1 MNTYARLSTALIALA
16 CFVAMPGHSIYSIP
30 AVAAPV
36 QQDAQQAESI
46 PALVYQPPFE
56 IKSVTERLLYTADAL
71 EQINANGKVYLAFDG
86 EPTRV
91 PAVELEIVGNAVPYV
106 EITKVGSTDFPDVV
120 DEYKPG
126 QFVYEHKGAGIYHVR
141 SLNQDNRPVY
151 SQFEVEG
158 ATQPPDDG
166 PGDDPTNPPDDDPPT
181 GDHGELADLVRE
193 LAPADPETARA
204 IAAAYGSAINETT
217 EAMSLADVRKLVQQK
232 REEAFIALPPLR
244 FDWNA
249 YLLASGKYLAGLE
262 SKADYLAA
270 IKVAADELQKVKTA
284 AEPATPAQVTLQA
297 APVVQSP
304 EIIIEPVPIRQP
316 LLRRVWI
323 PAGCDGFGN
332 CWPGHWDYR

>member
-1 MNTYARLSTALIALA
+1 
-16 CFVAMPGHSIYSIP
+16 MPGHSIQSSPP
-30 AVAAPV
+30 AAAPV
-36 QQDAQQAESI
+36 QQEAAQAESI

-56 IKSVTERLLYTADAL
+56 IKSVTERVLYTADAL

-86 EPTRV
+86 EPKRV

-120 DEYKPG
+120 DEYQPG
-126 QFVYEHKGAGIYHVR
+126 QFVYEHKGAGVYHVR

-151 SQFEVEG
+151 SQFEIDG

-193 LAPADPETARA
+193 LAPADPETVKA
-204 IAAAYGSAINETT
+204 IAAAYDSAIAEAT
-217 EAMSLADVRKLVQQK
+217 EAMSLADVRALVQQK
-232 REEAFIALPPLR
+232 REDAFIALPPLR
-244 FDWNA
+244 FDWNT
-249 YLLASGKYLAGLE
+249 YLLKSGEYLAALE
-262 SKADYLAA
+262 SKTDYLAA
-270 IKVAADELQKVKTA
+270 LQVAATELEKVKA
-284 AEPATPAQVTLQA
+284 AAQPAEAAPVTQQA

-304 EIIIEPVPIRQP
+304 EIIIEPVPMRQT
-316 LLRRVWI
+316 LRRRVWI

-332 CWPGHWDYR
+332 CWPGHYEYR